1 MVMLN
6 NINNNAAIPALQ
18 GSLQSEVTRKTTAG
32 QLSFNQVLEQGLA
45 GNADLKFSAHAQE
58 RLQSR
63 GIRLSTEDMVRLR
76 QGLAQAAA
84 KGSKE
89 SLLMKDGVGFVV
101 SVKNQTVITAVDA
114 ASMKG
119 NVFTNIDSAVI
130 V

>member
-1 MVMLN
+1 MLN

>member
-1 MVMLN
+1 MIEKLN
-6 NINNNAAIPALQ
+6 SAALPAITA
-18 GSLQSEVTRKTTAG
+18 GTTNEAARKTTAG
-32 QLSFNQVLEQGLA
+32 QLSFNQVLEQQLGSSTE
-45 GNADLKFSAHAQE
+45 LKFSAHAQE

-63 GIRLSTEDMVRLR
+63 NISLSSEDLVRLK
-76 QGLAQAAA
+76 QGVAQAAA

-89 SLLMKDGVGFVV
+89 SLLLKDDVAFVV

>member
-1 MVMLN
+1 MIEKLN
-6 NINNNAAIPALQ
+6 SAALPAITA
-18 GSLQSEVTRKTTAG
+18 GTTNDAARKTTAG
-32 QLSFNQVLEQGLA
+32 QLSFNQVLEQQLGSSTE
-45 GNADLKFSAHAQE
+45 LKFSAHAQE

-63 GIRLSTEDMVRLR
+63 NISLSSEDLVRLK
-76 QGLAQAAA
+76 QGVAQAAA

-89 SLLMKDGVGFVV
+89 SLLLKDDVAFVV

>member
-1 MVMLN
+1 MIEKLN
-6 NINNNAAIPALQ
+6 SAALPAITA
-18 GSLQSEVTRKTTAG
+18 GTTNEAARKTTAG
-32 QLSFNQVLEQGLA
+32 QLSFNQMLEQQLGSSTE
-45 GNADLKFSAHAQE
+45 LKFSAHAQE

-63 GIRLSTEDMVRLR
+63 NISLSSEDLVRLK
-76 QGLAQAAA
+76 QGVAQAAA

-89 SLLMKDGVGFVV
+89 SLLLKDDVAFVV

>member
-1 MVMLN
+1 MIEKLN
-6 NINNNAAIPALQ
+6 SAALPVIA
-18 GSLQSEVTRKTTAG
+18 GGTTSDAARKTTAG
-32 QLSFNQVLEQGLA
+32 QLSFNQVLEQQLGSSTE
-45 GNADLKFSAHAQE
+45 LKFSAHAQE

-63 GIRLSTEDMVRLR
+63 NISLSTEDLVRLK
-76 QGLAQAAA
+76 QGVAQAAA

-89 SLLMKDGVGFVV
+89 SLLLKDDVAFVV

>member
-1 MVMLN
+1 MIDKLN
-6 NINNNAAIPALQ
+6 SAALPAITA
-18 GSLQSEVTRKTTAG
+18 GTTNDAARKTTAG
-32 QLSFNQVLEQGLA
+32 QLSFNQVLEQQLGSSTE
-45 GNADLKFSAHAQE
+45 LKFSAHAQE

-63 GIRLSTEDMVRLR
+63 NISLSSEDLVRLK
-76 QGLAQAAA
+76 QGVAQAAA

-89 SLLMKDGVGFVV
+89 SLLLKDDVAFVV

>member
-1 MVMLN
+1 MIEKLN
-6 NINNNAAIPALQ
+6 SAALPA
-18 GSLQSEVTRKTTAG
+18 VTAGTTNDAARKTTAG
-32 QLSFNQVLEQGLA
+32 QLSFNQVLEQQLGSA
-45 GNADLKFSAHAQE
+45 GELKFSAHAQE

-63 GIRLSTEDMVRLR
+63 NISLSSEDLVRLK
-76 QGLAQAAA
+76 QGVAQAAA

-89 SLLMKDGVGFVV
+89 SLLLKDDVAFVV

>member
-1 MVMLN
+1 MLN
-6 NINNNAAIPALQ
+6 NINNSNPVAPALQ
-18 GSLQSEVTRKTTAG
+18 GSLQGEANRKTTAG
-32 QLSFNQVLEQGLA
+32 HLSFSQVLEQGL
-45 GNADLKFSAHAQE
+45 GGGADLKFSAHAQE

-63 GIRLSTEDMVRLR
+63 NIQLGTEDLVRLK

-89 SLLMKDGVGFVV
+89 SLLMKDGVGLVV